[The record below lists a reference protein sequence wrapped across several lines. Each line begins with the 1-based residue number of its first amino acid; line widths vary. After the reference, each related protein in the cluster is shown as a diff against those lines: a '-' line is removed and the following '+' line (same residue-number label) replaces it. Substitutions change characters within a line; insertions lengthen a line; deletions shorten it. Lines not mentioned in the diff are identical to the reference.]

1 MIENSVRYLLYCRIA
16 IDPIFPPPKFN
27 FNIVT
32 KNSNMP
38 DNFLES
44 NQYELIFDNGYPE
57 E

>member
-44 NQYELIFDNGYPE
+44 NQYELIFDNGDPE